1 MMSVEV
7 EQRSEPECLL
17 CGHDLSSHR
26 KGPLPVPCQ
35 HRKFRGTLGKRCDCP
50 DFVGKAT
57 AISPTTPALIPASVK
72 AAADQDTLGHRI
84 RPRPTPPLGHQR
96 DPAPSRQS
104 TQLTTSSRP
113 LHQDRCVKPFGA
125 KGIARKVGTR
135 QRAGGGAGTA
145 YATIVISTA
154 SVAAFTR
161 D

>member
-1 MMSVEV
+1 MSRHVDRTGCRRHGLPTHITHEATRETVQQGYAVATVKPEEIAEV
-7 EQRSEPECLL
+7 IAFALAQPATWSSTRSC
-17 CGHDLSSHR
+17 S
-26 KGPLPVPCQ
+26 VP
-35 HRKFRGTLGKRCDCP
+35 
-50 DFVGKAT
+50 
-57 AISPTTPALIPASVK
+57 
-72 AAADQDTLGHRI
+72 
-84 RPRPTPPLGHQR
+84 
-96 DPAPSRQS
+96 QS

-161 D
+161 ESEVDPFASNGEFHAVGCSPWAMTRPLSPNW

>member
-1 MMSVEV
+1 MRSVRRRV
-7 EQRSEPECLL
+7 S
-17 CGHDLSSHR
+17 DSSTTFLMWSGWLI
-26 KGPLPVPCQ
+26 GP
-35 HRKFRGTLGKRCDCP
+35 P
-50 DFVGKAT
+50 DPSTSKPNFVAMAT
-57 AISPTTPALIPASVK
+57 WSRNGASASPTRVSLVYGEARR
-72 AAADQDTLGHRI
+72 DRRGHRI